1 MADVELVEVLRGD
14 RVECVHRGHAV
25 VVDGTGEIVESWGD
39 PGFVTY
45 PRSSAKMIQALP
57 LVESGAADAA
67 GLGPAH
73 LALACA
79 SHHTAPQH
87 VSLVESWMAAE
98 GFADSDFRCGPHL
111 PLGEAHRHAMIRADV
126 TPCRHHNQCSGKHAG
141 FLTLNRHLGG
151 GAEYCEVD
159 HPVQTAVLDAWEDA
173 CGETQSGW
181 GIDGCSA
188 PNFATSMTGTARAMA
203 AFATADRRSDSRS
216 RAMVR
221 LHEAMRLHPELVSD
235 DGTTCTELMRATG
248 GRLAIKGG
256 AGGFYIA
263 IWPERGLGMALKISD
278 GDDDAKRVAI
288 AGLLQRL
295 GALPDTPE
303 ITERFVAPVQ
313 RNHAGLKTGVM
324 RPAAALRQ

>member
-25 VVDGTGEIVESWGD
+25 VVDGTGRVVESWGD
-39 PGFVTY
+39 PAFVTY

-67 GLGPAH
+67 GLKTEH

-79 SHHTAPQH
+79 SHHTAPRH
-87 VSLVESWMAAE
+87 VALVEGWMEAQ
-98 GFADSDFRCGPHL
+98 GFTDSDYRCGPHL
-111 PLGEAHRHAMIRADV
+111 PLGEAHRHEMIREGV
-126 TPCRHHNQCSGKHAG
+126 TPCRHHNQCSGKHSG
-141 FLTLNRHLGG
+141 FLTLNRRLGA
-151 GAEYCEVD
+151 GAEYCEID
-159 HPVQTAVLDAWEDA
+159 HPVQTAVRDAWQEA
-173 CGETQSGW
+173 CGEPVSGW

-188 PNFATSMTGTARAMA
+188 PNFATSLEGAARAMA
-203 AFATADRRSDSRS
+203 AFATAGGRSGARA

-248 GRLAIKGG
+248 GKLAIKGG
-256 AGGFYIA
+256 ADGFYVA
-263 IWPERGLGMALKISD
+263 IWPERGLGVALKISD
-278 GDDDAKRVAI
+278 GAERAKGVAI
-288 AGLLQRL
+288 AALLRRL

-303 ITERFVAPVQ
+303 IAARFIEPVQ
-313 RNHAGLKTGVM
+313 RNYAGLETGVI
-324 RPAAALRQ
+324 RPASALG